1 MNAIR
6 WGWVWLAFGFLALG
20 GGALA
25 REGGLEGGVNP
36 GYHPPP
42 PWFKDSFLDLRDDVA
57 EARAEG
63 KRLLLYF
70 YQDGCPYC
78 AKLLEDNF
86 GQKAIADKTRTRFDV
101 VAVNMWGDREV
112 TGLDGRAQTEKE
124 FAAAMRVM
132 FTPTL
137 VFLDEDGAQV
147 LRANGYYHPHK
158 FDAAL
163 DYASGK
169 APSGMSFADFLAK
182 VGATPAKDE
191 LNKEAFF
198 QPGPHDLSRHKISA
212 ARPLV
217 VFFEQHQCA
226 ACDELHADVLTREET
241 RRLLDA
247 FDVVQ
252 LDMRARTPL
261 VTTRGERSMAADWA
275 RQLKVMYAPSLVFF
289 DEKGDEVF
297 RTEAYLKS
305 FHVQSALEYVASGA
319 YKREPSFQRFVQA
332 RADRLREQ
340 GVVVDLMD

>member
-6 WGWVWLAFGFLALG
+6 WGWIWFAFGFLALG
-20 GGALA
+20 GALA
-25 REGGLEGGVNP
+25 REGVLEGGVNP

-57 EARAEG
+57 EAKAEG

-101 VAVNMWGDREV
+101 VTVNMWGDREV
-112 TGLDGRAQTEKE
+112 TGLDGRVQTEKE

-137 VFLDEDGAQV
+137 VFLDENGAQV
-147 LRANGYYHPHK
+147 LRVNGYYHPHK

-169 APSGMSFADFLAK
+169 APSGMSFPDFLAK
-182 VGATPAKDE
+182 MGTTPARDE

-198 QPGPHDLSRHKISA
+198 QPGPHNLSRHKVPA

-217 VFFEQHQCA
+217 VFFEQRQCA
-226 ACDELHADVLTREET
+226 ACDELHADVLAREET

-261 VTTRGERSMAADWA
+261 VTTRGERSTAADWA
-275 RQLKVMYAPSLVFF
+275 RQLNVMYAPSLVFF
-289 DEKGDEVF
+289 DEKGEEIF

-305 FHVQSALEYVASGA
+305 FHVQSALDYVASGA

-332 RADRLREQ
+332 RADHLREQ
-340 GVVVDLMD
+340 GIVVDLMD